1 MEREA
6 TPVSV
11 GGPLPPA
18 ELLLP
23 TLRDAD
29 AQGDPDA
36 DTEPRSDA
44 DTVVQREGG
53 AVPEAPGDAV
63 AQSLG
68 AAEGVAVP
76 LAKRLPLAL

>member
-1 MEREA
+1 
-6 TPVSV
+6 
-11 GGPLPPA
+11 
-18 ELLLP
+18 
-23 TLRDAD
+23 
-29 AQGDPDA
+29 
-36 DTEPRSDA
+36 
-44 DTVVQREGG
+44 VQREGG